1 MKQPRGRLV
10 IVAAVLL
17 AACTGAPAGSGTA
30 SPPSSSTPTNE
41 QTEITGNLV
50 LRVDSINPETGPTY
64 AIPLLSVYE
73 DGSIIQVLDDPEASY
88 DRARYARLT
97 AAGLERV
104 LAEAGGTTILRT
116 GDPAGDRLASL
127 DTWLAASAWDLPPE
141 DEITWI
147 PARYMLVIR
156 VYEAPGSSPIDIDDV
171 WPLAEAIATFGEP
184 VAGDQPAPGNSQA
197 RCGVVT
203 LDEGLALQSGTS
215 GITPIGIPREITT
228 WITLDWEREAASA
241 VLVLEPLMPDEPL
254 SCEML
259 NFYP

>member
-1 MKQPRGRLV
+1 M
-10 IVAAVLL
+10 
-17 AACTGAPAGSGTA
+17 
-30 SPPSSSTPTNE
+30 
-41 QTEITGNLV
+41 

-73 DGSIIQVLDDPEASY
+73 DGSVIQVVDDPDTSY

-127 DTWLAASAWDLPPE
+127 DTWLTASAWDLPPD

-147 PARYMLVIR
+147 PARYMLALR
-156 VYEAPGSSPIDIDDV
+156 VYEEPRSWPIDIDDV
-171 WPLAEAIATFGEP
+171 WPLSEAIATFGEP
-184 VAGDQPAPGNSQA
+184 VAGDQPAPGDSQA

-203 LDEGLALQSGTS
+203 LDEWLALQSGIS
-215 GITPIGIPREITT
+215 EIRSIGIPREITT
-228 WITLDWEREAASA
+228 WVELGWQREAAWVA
-241 VLVLEPLMPDEPL
+241 LVLEPLLPDEPV